1 VIRVQLVAVGR
12 VQGVSFRAAAIKR
25 ARDLGVVG
33 WVRNVEDGSVEAV
46 AEGSEAAVREF
57 VAWMRVG
64 PPAARVEELRVTQDE
79 PTGEF
84 DRFYRA

>member
-1 VIRVQLVAVGR
+1 MIRVQLVAVGR

-25 ARDLGVVG
+25 AKELGVGG

-57 VAWMRVG
+57 VAWMRAG
-64 PPAARVEELRVTQDE
+64 PPAARVEELRVTQEE

-84 DRFYRA
+84 NRFYRA